1 MRIALASCTDLPD
14 WEVDD
19 QPLHAAL
26 CRLGVRLEH
35 PAWDDAAVRWSDFD
49 GVLIRTT
56 WDYVPRH
63 EAFLAWVQAV
73 GRASRIWNDPAVVQ
87 WNLDKRYLRALE
99 REGVPTVPTLWLE
112 AGVAPTLDALTAR
125 GWRRAFLKPAVG
137 ASAIGTLRFEV
148 DAPGV
153 TAARALT
160 TSAACAH
167 LVQPYLS
174 RVERDGER
182 SAIVVEG
189 VVTHLVRKVPVAGDY
204 RVQDDYGAHDEP
216 YEPGPAERD
225 LVSAAMHAVGALDLD
240 PLVYRVDWL
249 LDDDGA
255 PLLNELEAIEP
266 SLFFRHGAGAAE
278 RLARAL
284 VARVRSRP

>member
-35 PAWDDAAVRWSDFD
+35 PAWDDPAVRWSDFD

-99 REGVPTVPTLWLE
+99 REAQANRALVLKSGLTVCATL
-112 AGVAPTLDALTAR
+112 
-125 GWRRAFLKPAVG
+125 G
-137 ASAIGTLRFEV
+137 ASAS
-148 DAPGV
+148 
-153 TAARALT
+153 TA
-160 TSAACAH
+160 
-167 LVQPYLS
+167 
-174 RVERDGER
+174 
-182 SAIVVEG
+182 
-189 VVTHLVRKVPVAGDY
+189 
-204 RVQDDYGAHDEP
+204 
-216 YEPGPAERD
+216 
-225 LVSAAMHAVGALDLD
+225 
-240 PLVYRVDWL
+240 
-249 LDDDGA
+249 
-255 PLLNELEAIEP
+255 
-266 SLFFRHGAGAAE
+266 
-278 RLARAL
+278 
-284 VARVRSRP
+284 